1 MPTPDYIA
9 RLRAHVGHALLF
21 VPTVTVIARDRAGR
35 VLLVH
40 DRDAGQ
46 WTLPGGIMEPDETP
60 ADAALRELW
69 EESGARVE
77 LTALVGV
84 IGGPACRGHYR
95 NGDRIGWVSSVFA
108 ARLHEDAPLRADGA
122 EVTDLRLLHEA
133 ELPARALSTHVA
145 RFLEAE
151 ARATGSAWFEPATWR
166 PPAAKAE

>member
-9 RLRAHVGHALLF
+9 RLRAHIGHALVF

-35 VLLVH
+35 LLLVH

-69 EESGARVE
+69 EETGARVE
-77 LTALVGV
+77 LTALVAV
-84 IGGPACRGHYR
+84 VGGPDCRGHYR

-108 ARLHEDAPLRADGA
+108 ARLAEGCTFRVDGA
-122 EVTDLRLLHEA
+122 EVTDARLWPA
-133 ELPARALSTHVA
+133 ADLPTRALGPHVA
-145 RFLEAE
+145 RFLDAE
-151 ARATGSAWFEPATWR
+151 ARATGSAWFEPPTWR
-166 PPAAKAE
+166 PPAAEG